1 MPQSKHIKVINARQ
15 HNLKNVSIDIPRNKF
30 TVVSGVSG
38 SGKSSL
44 AFDTVYAEGRRR
56 FVESLSSYARQF
68 LERMSKPD
76 VDSITGLPPAI
87 AVEQQK
93 FSKNPR
99 STVGTNTEI
108 YDYLRVVFGRVGK
121 TICKCGRQVK
131 KDDAQSVAEFL
142 VENYPEDK
150 VYILIDFTPESRKE
164 LDEEFDRFKKLG
176 FFRLAFASGREVI
189 DFEDFDIK
197 DFDPEK
203 KYYVLVDRF
212 AVRDEAGAISRLRD
226 SLETGFNFG
235 SGKIS
240 INNISRDELY
250 KFSSN
255 YECPDCEI
263 VYAEPEPRLFSFN
276 NPQGACPFCQG
287 FGRTIGINE
296 DLVIPDKSKSIKQ
309 VAIKPF
315 KMQGFAKHQRTL
327 VIEAAKRNIP
337 TDVPVRALSEE
348 NYKFL
353 WEGGGEYIGID
364 GFFSQIEE
372 KMYKV
377 HYRVLMSR
385 FRGYTTC
392 KACGGSRLRTSARRV
407 FVGERNIPEII
418 SMPLNAVAEYVES
431 LDLTEREFQTVK
443 PALKEL
449 EKRTRLMVDIGL
461 EYLTLSRLSHT
472 LSGGESQRI
481 NLSAALGSSLS
492 GALYVL
498 DEPSIGLHP
507 RDTERLLKILFKLK
521 SLGNTIVVVEHDP
534 DIIASAD
541 FLIDLGPAAG
551 ENGGEIVF
559 SGGLSQM
566 LESEQSVTGRYMSG
580 AETIAIPK
588 KRSLGS
594 GRIITVVG
602 PREHNLK
609 IDRVDIPL
617 GCVVAVTGVSG
628 SGKSTLIRDIL
639 HNGIKK
645 MRVGFSGEIG
655 AFEKI
660 EGADQIETI
669 EFVDQ
674 SPIGK
679 SSRSTPATYL
689 KIFDSIRS
697 LFAQTQLAKQLG
709 LKPGYFS
716 FNVPGGRCDV
726 CEGEGTV
733 TVDMQ
738 FLSDIRL
745 QCEACKG
752 TRYKKEARNVFYKDK
767 SIVDVLNMTVDQA
780 FEFFAGV
787 NKITKKLDTL
797 RRVGLGYLRLGQPS
811 GTLSGGEAQRIKLSN
826 HLDSRNISETLFIFD
841 EPTTGLHLDD
851 ISKLLKALRNLSDRG
866 ASIIIIEHNLHVIA
880 SSDYVID
887 LGPEAGDYGGE
898 LVAAGTPEDIIA
910 ERSSHTGRAL
920 REFFETL

>member
-150 VYILIDFTPESRKE
+150 VYILIDFAPESRKE

-189 DFEDFDIK
+189 DFEEFDIK
-197 DFDPEK
+197 DFDPEQ

-212 AVRDEAGAISRLRD
+212 AVRNEPDAISRLRD

-240 INNISRDELY
+240 INNITRDELY

-315 KMQGFAKHQRTL
+315 KMQGFAKHQRAL
-327 VIEAAKRNIP
+327 VVEAAKRNIP
-337 TDVPVRALSEE
+337 TDVPVRALSGEH
-348 NYKFL
+348 YKYL
-353 WEGGGEYIGID
+353 WEGGGEYVGID
-364 GFFSQIEE
+364 GFFSKIEE

-385 FRGYTTC
+385 FRGYATC

-407 FVGERNIPEII
+407 FVGGGNIPEII

-431 LDLTEREFQTVK
+431 LDLTEREFQAVK
-443 PALKEL
+443 PALREL
-449 EKRTRLMVDIGL
+449 VKRARLMVDIGL

-521 SLGNTIVVVEHDP
+521 SLGNTIVVIEHDP
-534 DIIASAD
+534 DIIAAAD

-551 ENGGEIVF
+551 ENGGKIVF
-559 SGGLSQM
+559 SGELSEM
-566 LESEQSVTGRYMSG
+566 LEAEQSITGRYMSG
-580 AETIAIPK
+580 AKSIAIPK
-588 KRSLGS
+588 KRSSGS
-594 GRIITVVG
+594 GRKITIVA

-639 HNGIKK
+639 HNGMKK
-645 MRVGFSGEIG
+645 MRTGFSGEIG

-660 EGADQIETI
+660 EGADNVETI

-689 KIFDSIRS
+689 KIFDSIRA
-697 LFAQTQLAKQLG
+697 LFSQTQLAKQLG

-898 LVAAGTPEDIIA
+898 LVAAGTPEEIVA
-910 ERSSHTGRAL
+910 ERASHTGRAL